1 MKDIDKKIEENLNK
15 VPKLNPELNKKI
27 MEKAENAGD
36 RKKTGVA
43 AKVALLA
50 AALALAIAVIY
61 FVKNGTSEKKTETRI
76 TPVVSSEEKTSPE
89 ATPEQ
94 TAQKVETEDKI
105 LFAAETAFTNYLKKE
120 VRQDIDFSEEFRK
133 ALNSFSV
140 RTAADIY
147 ENSEDENFIY
157 SPASLYLSLALAAD
171 LSDTEVTKDLME
183 LLGAENK
190 DDLEEKVRSIVSA
203 ISSYDKEKEGRED
216 ICLIGNSIWIDDEFQ
231 LNDEAKENIQNT
243 SEIMYAD
250 IYNADLDS
258 PETIKAMKKWIDE
271 KTDRMIWE
279 VPTEAV
285 DGPAKLLL
293 YNNLYLVKTW
303 KEVIN
308 RSDNEERAFIKP
320 DGSSVN
326 VEMMNS
332 IINNGTY
339 YQADNSMTAPLYYRD
354 GSYMIFIKPDE
365 GVDMQTVMENDL
377 EKIIEA
383 YVNNE
388 QKNARLI
395 TFTIPIVKYEMA
407 ANELV
412 DVMKKLG
419 VESIFDREK
428 DPFSY
433 IDEGSGRRL
442 DVSVISQKC
451 SIIINEA
458 GTEAAAV
465 SKIGF
470 YDSIN
475 SIDGEINVDM
485 TLDHEYAYVL
495 MSSNGIPMFV
505 GVVSNPE

>member
-1 MKDIDKKIEENLNK
+1 MKDIDRKIEENLNK

-36 RKKTGVA
+36 RKKTGVV

-50 AALALAIAVIY
+50 AALALAITVIY

-94 TAQKVETEDKI
+94 KAQNVETEDKI

-203 ISSYDKEKEGRED
+203 ISSYDKEIEGRED

-250 IYNADLDS
+250 IYNANLEA
-258 PETIKAMKKWIDE
+258 PETIEAMNKWVEE
-271 KTDRMIWE
+271 KTDGMIKE
-279 VPTEAV
+279 IPVE
-285 DGPAKLLL
+285 PADNSHLCLF
-293 YNNLYLVKTW
+293 NNLYLVKTW
-303 KEVIN
+303 EEEIDQN
-308 RSDNEERAFIKP
+308 NNEERKFIKP

-326 VEMMNS
+326 VEMMN
-332 IINNGTY
+332 IVPHNGTF
-339 YQADNSMTAPLYYRD
+339 YQTDNSMTAPLYYHD
-354 GSYMIFIKPDE
+354 GSYMIFIKPNE
-365 GVDMQTVMENDL
+365 GVDMQTVMEEDL
-377 EKIIEA
+377 KKIIEA
-383 YVNNE
+383 YANNE
-388 QKNARLI
+388 QKYSNGVS
-395 TFTIPIVKYEMA
+395 FTIPKVEYEMKA
-407 ANELV
+407 ANLKDNIEN
-412 DVMKKLG
+412 LG
-419 VESIFDREK
+419 VESIFSRAN

-433 IDEGSGRRL
+433 VDQGNDEKIEVTTIAQKCKIIIDE
-442 DVSVISQKC
+442 K
-451 SIIINEA
+451 

-465 SKIGF
+465 SEVDFAEGYNDVDIDVKI
-470 YDSIN
+470 
-475 SIDGEINVDM
+475 DM